1 MKLKYHKRL
10 FVLYLDS
17 EVPGDIMDKKF
28 TDISNLL

>member
-1 MKLKYHKRL
+1 MKLNDHKEM

-17 EVPGDIMDKKF
+17 EVPGDIIDKKI